1 MTTILRPKDA
11 ATLVLIRNSKT
22 VPEVL
27 LGQRHGGHAFMPN
40 RYVFPGGRV
49 DPSDSR
55 VVPATSLR
63 QEVADRLQK
72 NCGPA
77 RARALAVAAVRE
89 TYEETGLMLAAKMT
103 TGRQTSRNSAWS
115 DFAQRGLGPALAN
128 LDYVCRA
135 ITPPGRPRRFH
146 ARFFMADAVHAKGEI
161 KSNGELLDI
170 KWVPLAEAATLPIP
184 SITGQVIEE
193 VMNLISHPP
202 LLPKDHT
209 IPVYQRRNGQDTFR
223 RE

>member
-1 MTTILRPKDA
+1 
-11 ATLVLIRNSKT
+11 
-22 VPEVL
+22 
-27 LGQRHGGHAFMPN
+27 MPN

-55 VVPATSLR
+55 VAPATNLAPD
-63 QEVADRLQK
+63 VADRLQK
-72 NCGPA
+72 NCSPA

-89 TYEETGLMLAAKMT
+89 TYEETGLMLADKMPR
-103 TGRQTSRNSAWS
+103 GLQASKRPGWS
-115 DFAQRGLGPALAN
+115 DFTERGLGPALAN

-146 ARFFMADAVHAKGEI
+146 ARFFMADAVFAKGEI
-161 KSNGELLDI
+161 KSSGELLDI
-170 KWVPLAEAATLPIP
+170 KWVPLAEAITLPIP

-193 VMNLISHPP
+193 VMNLIEHPP
-202 LLPKDHT
+202 SSNKVRT
-209 IPVYQRRNGQDTFR
+209 IPVYQRHHGQDTYR